1 MKIRRLLILMLAVCF
16 VVVLFAACADTQK
29 PTEPEEEVSAE
40 PEVEATQEVVEE
52 EPEEVVET
60 SSIAI
65 ALLNAS
71 SGNAWRAQMEQ
82 EMNELVDEYKSSGVI
97 SSYVAYS
104 ADDDATTQSQQ
115 LSQIISAGETDV
127 VIINPVSA
135 TSLNPVIDKAIEAGI
150 IVLGVDSVIGHP
162 DVITLATDQYEWAAV
177 QAEHLA
183 TVLGGEGKIV
193 VYNAIAGFPA
203 SDTREQAFNDVLA
216 KYPDIEVLKQV
227 YHNWDEGEAKQLTA
241 TMISAYPEID
251 AVLNQDCSPGIM
263 QGFEEAGGDM
273 PKCITSDGSITYLNM
288 WNDYNTE
295 NPDSPLEAIIV
306 GNPPGIGASAIKI
319 AVQLMNGKEFNDDV
333 LSDVDG
339 GKAIL
344 MSPAPVI
351 TNENLAEWIETTS
364 TMDVSYTFSAVLS
377 DEEISA
383 MFK

>member
-1 MKIRRLLILMLAVCF
+1 MGMKRMLIFTLAICL
-16 VVVLFAACADTQK
+16 VVGLFAACAQTEKPAESQQEETTSVA
-29 PTEPEEEVSAE
+29 PTE
-40 PEVEATQEVVEE
+40 EASVEE
-52 EPEEVVET
+52 TPVEGA
-60 SSIAI
+60 SI

-71 SGNAWRAQMEQ
+71 SGNAWRAQMEV
-82 EMNELVDEYKSSGVI
+82 EMNGLIDEYKASGIV

-104 ADDDATTQSQQ
+104 ADDDAAKQSQQ
-115 LSQIISAGETDV
+115 LSQIVSAGETDI

-150 IVLGVDSVIGHP
+150 IVLGVDSVISHP
-162 DVITLATDQYEWAAV
+162 DVVTLATDQYQWAAI

-183 TVLGGEGKIV
+183 TVLGGKGNIV
-193 VYNAIAGFPA
+193 VFNAIAGFPA

-216 KYPDIEVLKQV
+216 KYPDIKVLKQV

-241 TMISAYPEID
+241 TLISAYPEID

-263 QGFEEAGGDM
+263 QGFLEAGVAM

-306 GNPPGIGASAIKI
+306 GNPPGIGASAIKV
-319 AVQLMNGKEFNDDV
+319 ALQMLNGEEFKDGV
-333 LSDVDG
+333 LQSVDG
-339 GKAIL
+339 GMAIL
-344 MSPAPVI
+344 LTPAPVI
-351 TNENLAEWIETTS
+351 TNENLAEWVGKAS
-364 TMDVSYTFSAVLS
+364 TMDESYTFSAILS
-377 DEEISA
+377 DEEVSA